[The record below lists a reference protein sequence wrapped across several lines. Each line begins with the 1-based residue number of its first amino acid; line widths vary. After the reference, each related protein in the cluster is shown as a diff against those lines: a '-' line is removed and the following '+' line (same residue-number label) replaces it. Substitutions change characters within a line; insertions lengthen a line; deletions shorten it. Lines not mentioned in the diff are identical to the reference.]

1 MACKLR
7 RIGPRLSR
15 KSLLNLYADGQSGVS
30 PWKEVARHHY
40 AALLPRSEMD
50 LK

>member
-7 RIGPRLSR
+7 RIGPRVSR
-15 KSLLNLYADGQSGVS
+15 NSLFNLYADGQSGVS